1 MEHGGNLRLINEY
14 EAVGKLGGVWGQ
26 SCCREEDTTSV
37 SLFSPR
43 KVHLFILEIFFKM
56 SECLDG
62 EYQMWVK
69 KEHLKEKSYLYCILS
84 NKSLA

>member
-1 MEHGGNLRLINEY
+1 MNMKQWESW
-14 EAVGKLGGVWGQ
+14 GVWGTVLL
-26 SCCREEDTTSV
+26 SSEDTTSV

-43 KVHLFILEIFFKM
+43 KVRLFILEIFFKM

>member
-14 EAVGKLGGVWGQ
+14 EAVGKLGGLGDSLVVGWGFYNCIIIFPQ
-26 SCCREEDTTSV
+26 EGALIYFRN
-37 SLFSPR
+37 
-43 KVHLFILEIFFKM
+43 IFFKM

-69 KEHLKEKSYLYCILS
+69 KEHLKEKSYLHCIFS